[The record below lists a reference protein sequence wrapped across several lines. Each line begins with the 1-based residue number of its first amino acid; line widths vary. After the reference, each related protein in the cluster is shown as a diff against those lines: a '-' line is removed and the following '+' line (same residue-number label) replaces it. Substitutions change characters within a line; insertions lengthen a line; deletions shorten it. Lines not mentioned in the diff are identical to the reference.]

1 MGHYLHPL
9 QFISGL
15 RFNCDVTG
23 VTGVTALFHAG
34 FGVTGAAVTGVT
46 DVTARAV
53 YGLRKM
59 PSPEPGSIW
68 GAWARTSLRLS
79 SRDAS
84 RLPNG

>member
-15 RFNCDVTG
+15 RFNCD